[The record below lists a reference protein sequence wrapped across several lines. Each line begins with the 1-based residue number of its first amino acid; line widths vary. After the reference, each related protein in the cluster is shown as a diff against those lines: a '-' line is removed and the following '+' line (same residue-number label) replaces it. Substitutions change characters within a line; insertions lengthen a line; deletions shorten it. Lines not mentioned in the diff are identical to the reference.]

1 MASTYEPIA
10 TNTLGTAVAS
20 VTFSSIP
27 STYTDIVL
35 IVSSS
40 ASVASYISLQ
50 YNGDTATNYSVT
62 LLRGNGTAASSTRY
76 SSTNEIYVSVAS
88 INNTDINNT
97 IVQFQNYSNTTTY
110 KTNLSRANNAG
121 LSTDASVGV
130 WRNTAAINSIKVL
143 NTGANFAVGSTFTLY
158 GIKAA

>member
-1 MASTYEPIA
+1 MPSTYEPIA
-10 TNTLGTAVAS
+10 TNTLGTAVGS

-27 STYTDIVL
+27 STYTDIIL

-62 LLRGNGTAASSTRY
+62 LLRGNGSAASSTRY
-76 SSTNEIYVSVAS
+76 ASTNEIYVSVAS

-121 LSTDASVGV
+121 LSTDASVGM
-130 WRNTAAINSIKVL
+130 WRNTAAINAIKVL